1 MKVLYHGSNIIV
13 KDPLVHIGRKELEF
27 GPGFYLTNL
36 REQAERW
43 ARRVCVIQNTNQ
55 PYLSRYTLDDKA
67 FANAHCRTFEAY
79 DMEWL
84 DFVLKCR
91 SNDSIP
97 HDYDLVI
104 GPTADDNTTLC
115 LKYYFDGIY
124 GKVGSYDAK
133 ELLMKNLEVENLG
146 VQYYIGKQDIADKLI
161 LRIKDEAYLV

>member
-1 MKVLYHGSNIIV
+1 MAVEKSQAIGMMNKKFNEAVRRTKSKNPNQFSKHLYEIKLN
-13 KDPLVHIGRKELEF
+13 KELF
-27 GPGFYLTNL
+27 PSLKIKYFFD
-36 REQAERW
+36 A
-43 ARRVCVIQNTNQ
+43 
-55 PYLSRYTLDDKA
+55 
-67 FANAHCRTFEAY
+67 

-161 LRIKDEAYLV
+161 LRIKEL